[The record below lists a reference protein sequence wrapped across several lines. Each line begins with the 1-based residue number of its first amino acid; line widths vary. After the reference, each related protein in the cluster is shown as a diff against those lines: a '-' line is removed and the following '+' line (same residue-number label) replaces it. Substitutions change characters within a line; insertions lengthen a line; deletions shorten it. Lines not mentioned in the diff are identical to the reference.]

1 MGILLATRGAN
12 ERYNGGKTGR
22 GMDTNLRQNCLSSAQ
37 TRCSVVFPNRN
48 RNRNSRS
55 VCSVS
60 SIGGHY
66 SLGKGAKRS
75 GEVVMLLEAKQ
86 PSKWVTRRTL
96 QLSRCVRMQAKSR
109 PTKPDDSPLR
119 DGNRDRLVGLLTQR
133 ACKTLLFYCSETN
146 QHMYHWLNAFVEQNP
161 IPREGKVEDISGET
175 FLMEL
180 MQRPA
185 EQARAQPWL
194 DPLFDCSTPLTV
206 DPRQVAQR
214 IMDIRVQIA
223 RELQQDLNK
232 IEEENMEMLRQSLML
247 SLEAQSTSH
256 PVVPDPEEKAE
267 EEE

>member
-1 MGILLATRGAN
+1 
-12 ERYNGGKTGR
+12 
-22 GMDTNLRQNCLSSAQ
+22 
-37 TRCSVVFPNRN
+37 
-48 RNRNSRS
+48 
-55 VCSVS
+55 
-60 SIGGHY
+60 
-66 SLGKGAKRS
+66 
-75 GEVVMLLEAKQ
+75 
-86 PSKWVTRRTL
+86 
-96 QLSRCVRMQAKSR
+96 
-109 PTKPDDSPLR
+109 
-119 DGNRDRLVGLLTQR
+119 
-133 ACKTLLFYCSETN
+133 
-146 QHMYHWLNAFVEQNP
+146 
-161 IPREGKVEDISGET
+161 
-175 FLMEL
+175 MEL

-247 SLEAQSTSH
+247 SLEAQSTCTYFALFFFLRRSNDAFYEFIFWKKKERKKTDIFLSFSFSPLGFAAH